1 MSSKEKIQHI
11 SQTKLLEKRSNKN
24 IIKNNNN
31 SYTLKKYT
39 IEKTVNS
46 SYNTNN
52 NKNTNKNINQSNNSK
67 YQEYTANQRP
77 LLKNKSQTIIRN
89 KGQSNNIIYRNKDI
103 QSYEYSSGT
112 STIPNQINLKH
123 HPNQVNNLIHNHN
136 FYTSNTSNS
145 TKTMNIAKSSQTI
158 RTTSAKTEIN
168 KKVRNLSPNGN
179 TTYTIETRKVE
190 LYNKPRSSIVS
201 NSSRETNITISI
213 DQIKKLMTN
222 MWLENIYCSN
232 VESLSCLVDN
242 NKSERNS
249 YYLAEMYEKEIEKK
263 SKIIKDYESEIIKLK
278 NILNIKEQ
286 EMKQLL
292 QNLKKSEST
301 NKIKN
306 KQIYELNIKRENE
319 KEQLYKDLYQAQM
332 ISEKQHEKKNI
343 KLGKDAYS
351 LQIIS
356 MKKGWNN
363 INIPSP
369 VNEIYIETVKH
380 ESPLNSQKY
389 EEMRKIQKI
398 KEEEEILIKKKLENK
413 FKFVIQEMGL
423 LSIITKK
430 PKKNNIFQH
439 LQSISILS
447 KAKILPLKFQKIED
461 INITSQIIKVENEIQ
476 ELDGLEIINIK
487 NKKELILQEQCLN
500 GLEIPRDYDM
510 LLVKPVWNSL
520 QIQGTGLNLI
530 SMKKEAE
537 LENQEI
543 DEFEILGAEKP
554 EKILEKIN
562 SFKIIGK
569 VRMKPVLKI
578 NNERIKLLG
587 MPRKEDINWNNTN
600 KLSKTNKLLLK
611 RSYEKMEQNIK
622 IDWNEILKPIK
633 TTILFVKG
641 VSPKEKDLEMV
652 NKDKLNFIYSSPVK
666 NSDEFGIEN
675 FNINIINTEKKIN
688 ESLKI
693 FKAGFNI
700 KGLEMKKINES
711 LKIFK
716 TGFNIKGIEI
726 KKTNESLKIFKAGFN
741 IKGIEKK
748 NIILIKN
755 KIDQINIFGLTK
767 KINLIPSSSEKLYII
782 SEFKSTDW
790 NKNNKVMKVR
800 DLNIPRKNKIQNK
813 ISKKVANIEIK
824 TIKKLILN
832 PIKEAILFINGKKT
846 ELKKNSQLKPIL
858 VNKLLIKGIKNV
870 QKRPEIALKQR
881 KENKLFIKG
890 IKKEEKSIIDWN
902 NINKLKKENAIKL
915 IGRKPIKIDWNE
927 LIKIDKKPIINIINK
942 TNPKKSILKKQSIYK
957 FSFKGIRDIEK
968 DSFESIEILSNNWA
982 NSIKAQR
989 NAKFSIKGIIKNIK
1003 LLIVKANYF
1012 MIKRE
1017 QEEEIIYNDDYNYLI
1032 QTKKENGKEKSINEK
1047 NDKLLVIK
1055 EKEITPILH
1064 REIRAQVVQVKE
1076 DTSETSSQS
1085 DVDILEGIK
1094 KQKIIGFTS
1103 DKEKTISGFKKKF
1116 LKSEVIF
1123 TPKVD
1128 YGVDLGGAKFKK
1140 EVVIKKGLKLDT
1152 INKIDHNNLSCIE
1165 SKGSNG
1171 ESHYERTS
1179 GITSVAKEG
1188 SYKIINENINGNI
1201 NNKLNAQKKLT
1212 AISQSSSN
1220 IRKNNK
1226 LSKFPNDSK
1235 KKKTKK
1241 QLVIR
1246 SKINLDKKNETLSF
1260 CKYNNN
1266 PFFDNSEIQGHKKVI
1281 DNPNSTIGNI
1291 KLINSNF
1298 GLRDENQNFINMK
1311 KEEIYTYE
1319 HIDNGK
1325 IINKI
1330 MKRQIENSQNLNK

>member
-89 KGQSNNIIYRNKDI
+89 KGQSNNTIYRNKDI

-430 PKKNNIFQH
+430 PKKKKYF
-439 LQSISILS
+439 
-447 KAKILPLKFQKIED
+447 P
-461 INITSQIIKVENEIQ
+461 TS
-476 ELDGLEIINIK
+476 
-487 NKKELILQEQCLN
+487 
-500 GLEIPRDYDM
+500 
-510 LLVKPVWNSL
+510 
-520 QIQGTGLNLI
+520 
-530 SMKKEAE
+530 
-537 LENQEI
+537 
-543 DEFEILGAEKP
+543 
-554 EKILEKIN
+554 
-562 SFKIIGK
+562 
-569 VRMKPVLKI
+569 
-578 NNERIKLLG
+578 
-587 MPRKEDINWNNTN
+587 
-600 KLSKTNKLLLK
+600 
-611 RSYEKMEQNIK
+611 
-622 IDWNEILKPIK
+622 
-633 TTILFVKG
+633 
-641 VSPKEKDLEMV
+641 
-652 NKDKLNFIYSSPVK
+652 
-666 NSDEFGIEN
+666 
-675 FNINIINTEKKIN
+675 
-688 ESLKI
+688 
-693 FKAGFNI
+693 
-700 KGLEMKKINES
+700 
-711 LKIFK
+711 
-716 TGFNIKGIEI
+716 
-726 KKTNESLKIFKAGFN
+726 
-741 IKGIEKK
+741 
-748 NIILIKN
+748 
-755 KIDQINIFGLTK
+755 
-767 KINLIPSSSEKLYII
+767 
-782 SEFKSTDW
+782 
-790 NKNNKVMKVR
+790 
-800 DLNIPRKNKIQNK
+800 
-813 ISKKVANIEIK
+813 
-824 TIKKLILN
+824 
-832 PIKEAILFINGKKT
+832 
-846 ELKKNSQLKPIL
+846 
-858 VNKLLIKGIKNV
+858 
-870 QKRPEIALKQR
+870 
-881 KENKLFIKG
+881 
-890 IKKEEKSIIDWN
+890 
-902 NINKLKKENAIKL
+902 
-915 IGRKPIKIDWNE
+915 
-927 LIKIDKKPIINIINK
+927 
-942 TNPKKSILKKQSIYK
+942 SIY
-957 FSFKGIRDIEK
+957 
-968 DSFESIEILSNNWA
+968 
-982 NSIKAQR
+982 
-989 NAKFSIKGIIKNIK
+989 
-1003 LLIVKANYF
+1003 
-1012 MIKRE
+1012 
-1017 QEEEIIYNDDYNYLI
+1017 
-1032 QTKKENGKEKSINEK
+1032 
-1047 NDKLLVIK
+1047 
-1055 EKEITPILH
+1055 
-1064 REIRAQVVQVKE
+1064 
-1076 DTSETSSQS
+1076 
-1085 DVDILEGIK
+1085 
-1094 KQKIIGFTS
+1094 
-1103 DKEKTISGFKKKF
+1103 
-1116 LKSEVIF
+1116 
-1123 TPKVD
+1123 
-1128 YGVDLGGAKFKK
+1128 
-1140 EVVIKKGLKLDT
+1140 
-1152 INKIDHNNLSCIE
+1152 
-1165 SKGSNG
+1165 
-1171 ESHYERTS
+1171 
-1179 GITSVAKEG
+1179 
-1188 SYKIINENINGNI
+1188 
-1201 NNKLNAQKKLT
+1201 
-1212 AISQSSSN
+1212 
-1220 IRKNNK
+1220 
-1226 LSKFPNDSK
+1226 
-1235 KKKTKK
+1235 
-1241 QLVIR
+1241 
-1246 SKINLDKKNETLSF
+1246 
-1260 CKYNNN
+1260 
-1266 PFFDNSEIQGHKKVI
+1266 
-1281 DNPNSTIGNI
+1281 
-1291 KLINSNF
+1291 
-1298 GLRDENQNFINMK
+1298 
-1311 KEEIYTYE
+1311 
-1319 HIDNGK
+1319 
-1325 IINKI
+1325 
-1330 MKRQIENSQNLNK
+1330 

>member
-1 MSSKEKIQHI
+1 MSSKEKIQQI

-46 SYNTNN
+46 FYNTNN
-52 NKNTNKNINQSNNSK
+52 NKNTNINQSNYSK
-67 YQEYTANQRP
+67 YQAYTENQRP

-89 KGQSNNIIYRNKDI
+89 TGQSNNIIYPNKDI
-103 QSYEYSSGT
+103 QSYEYLSGI
-112 STIPNQINLKH
+112 STIPKKINLKH
-123 HPNQVNNLIHNHN
+123 HPNQVNNLIHNHT

-145 TKTMNIAKSSQTI
+145 TKTINIAKSSKTI
-158 RTTSAKTEIN
+158 RTTSTKTEIN
-168 KKVRNLSPNGN
+168 KKVQNLSPNGN
-179 TTYTIETRKVE
+179 TSNTIETRKVE
-190 LYNKPRSSIVS
+190 FYNKPRSSIVS
-201 NSSRETNITISI
+201 DSSRETNITISI

-242 NKSERNS
+242 NKRERNS

-263 SKIIKDYESEIIKLK
+263 SKIIKDYESEIINLK

-286 EMKQLL
+286 EMKQLV

-430 PKKNNIFQH
+430 PKKINIFQH

-461 INITSQIIKVENEIQ
+461 INITSQIIKIENEIQ

-530 SMKKEAE
+530 SMKKEVE

-543 DEFEILGAEKP
+543 DEFEILGVEKP

-569 VRMKPVLKI
+569 IRMKPVLKI

-600 KLSKTNKLLLK
+600 KLIKTNKLLLK
-611 RSYEKMEQNIK
+611 RSYEKMEQDIK

-711 LKIFK
+711 LKMFR
-716 TGFNIKGIEI
+716 
-726 KKTNESLKIFKAGFN
+726 AGFN

-813 ISKKVANIEIK
+813 ISKKVVNIEIK

-832 PIKEAILFINGKKT
+832 PIKEAILFIRGKKT

-858 VNKLLIKGIKNV
+858 VNKLLIQGIKNV

-881 KENKLFIKG
+881 KENKIFIRG
-890 IKKEEKSIIDWN
+890 IKKEEKPIIDWN
-902 NINKLKKENAIKL
+902 NINKLKKENTIKL

-989 NAKFSIKGIIKNIK
+989 NAKFSIKGIIKDIK
-1003 LLIVKANYF
+1003 LLIVKPIYF

-1330 MKRQIENSQNLNK
+1330 MKKQMENSQNLNK